1 MSRASAGAVGLSRR
15 LRESYLEVFPAP
27 GIEDRLASLAPGAYV
42 AITCSPRRGIE
53 ATLAL
58 AELLVKRQLR
68 VVPHVSAR
76 LVLDA
81 AHLREI
87 LVRLEELAVD
97 SVFVPAGDVALPAGR
112 FGSALE
118 LLRCMAELGHRI
130 GEVGVA
136 AHPEGHPFVDEAT
149 LLRALADKQRLATYL
164 VTQMSFDPAAILRWL
179 ARMRRA
185 GIRLPAWIGVPGAV
199 GRAKL
204 LRTARRI
211 GVGESLRFLA
221 GHRSLALR
229 LLGGRSYRPDAL
241 LRALAPHLDD
251 PLYQIPGFHLYSF
264 NQVEETERWRAAL
277 VAKLER

>member
-1 MSRASAGAVGLSRR
+1 MSPATPDAARLARR
-15 LRESYLEVFPAP
+15 LRDSYLEVFPAP
-27 GIEDRLASLAPGAYV
+27 GIEARLETLAPGAYV

-58 AELLVKRQLR
+58 TEKLAKRQLR

-81 AHLREI
+81 AQLREI
-87 LVRLEELAVD
+87 LARLEELAVD
-97 SVFVPAGDVALPAGR
+97 SVFVPAGDVAQPAGR

-118 LLRCMAELGHRI
+118 LLRCMAEIGHRI
-130 GEVGVA
+130 GEVGVT
-136 AHPEGHPFVDEAT
+136 AHPEGHPFLDDPT
-149 LLRALADKQRLATYL
+149 LFRALADKQRFATYM
-164 VTQMSFDPAAILRWL
+164 VTQMSFDTAAILRWL
-179 ARMRRA
+179 ARVRRA

-221 GHRSLALR
+221 SHRSLALR
-229 LLGGRSYRPDAL
+229 LLGRRSYRPDAL
-241 LRALAPHLDD
+241 LRALAPRLDD